1 MKVRNAIK
9 KVKSHFKKQGI
20 DIEISS
26 PSKNGDYKWR
36 FQHGNYVGSFCANGA
51 HGWEP
56 EALDADASL
65 FHVRRFDDHSDS
77 MTDYFAGSFRDN
89 VTQVCESLLP
99 SPPKFPA
106 GSLVRGKDNKRA
118 TRQGFAGKIGLVTKA
133 MSGCYNVQWN
143 GAKDD
148 KGIRYSSYGTY
159 YTPSYS
165 ERDLERIS

>member
-20 DIEISS
+20 DIQINV
-26 PSKNGDYKWR
+26 PSQGGDYKWS
-36 FQHGNYVGSFCANGA
+36 FQHKNYVGSFSANGA
-51 HGWEP
+51 HGWSP

-65 FHVRRFDDHSDS
+65 FHVRRFDDHTDS
-77 MTDYFAGSFRDN
+77 QTDYFAGSFRDN

-99 SPPKFPA
+99 SPPKYPA

-118 TRQGFAGKIGLVTKA
+118 TRFGFAGKIGLVTKTT
-133 MSGCYNVQWN
+133 GTNNVFVKWN
-143 GAKDD
+143 GEDASK
-148 KGIRYSSYGTY
+148 KTGFSNY